1 MISKI
6 IALAIALVLLVSA
19 PVYSAVVTPS
29 TPIEFGAGDGTSA
42 VIADTAD
49 LNTLIASIPDIN
61 AYLGV
66 DKITDVNPD
75 FRTFTMV
82 ESGYGK
88 TTQPTRPYKTVIN
101 ADGEEEYVRVYQ
113 EGVTTMSHTLEIA
126 FGLSGVYYTCVGENT
141 TETLIWELF
150 DNSDSRGS
158 NLYSAEKSTTSYAFE
173 LYYTKNTIL
182 VKYNDFDITNA
193 ECGFENINVYDANGP
208 VIPYTNVVL
217 TEEDDGYEEYKLQ
230 QATVTALSQC
240 FGKWMRV
247 DIPDENAVPEEPNYE
262 ELGQMSEK
270 EQIQYMIDMM
280 VNELVMEYSTTV
292 IQGFTQTHAQNQ
304 QYLAGLGAF
313 MLEGAENF
321 MTLGNRHILKENETA
336 RDAYLAAVIPNNAQ
350 WFKMSEYKSDVY
362 FTTNDKT
369 VDLIQVVNL
378 TGRRDEDT
386 ARELTEATATIE
398 TLTTFKNV
406 GNTVATMKDTEIS
419 TVFDVFKE
427 PFGEMFREMMM
438 EEEAENNG

>member
-6 IALAIALVLLVSA
+6 IALAIALVLMASA
-19 PVYSAVVTPS
+19 PIYSAVVTPS

-49 LNTLIASIPDIN
+49 LSTLIASIPDIN

-66 DKITDVNPD
+66 DSITEVNPD

-88 TTQPTRPYKTVIN
+88 TTIPTTRYVNVVN

-113 EGVTTMSHTLEIA
+113 ENITTMSHTLEIA
-126 FGLSGVYYTCVGENT
+126 FGLNGVYYTCVGENT
-141 TETLIWELF
+141 TETLNWELYDDYS
-150 DNSDSRGS
+150 DNRGS
-158 NLYSAEKSTTSYAFE
+158 NIYSAEKSTTSYAFE

-182 VKYNDFDITNA
+182 VKYNDFDITSA
-193 ECGFENINVYDANGP
+193 ECGFENINVYDGNGP

-230 QATVTALSQC
+230 SATVTALSQC

-262 ELGQMSEK
+262 ELGQMSEE
-270 EQIQYMIDMM
+270 EQMEYM
-280 VNELVMEYSTTV
+280 VNVMVEGLVTEYSTTV

-313 MLEGAENF
+313 MLTGAENF
-321 MTLGNRHILKENETA
+321 MTLGNRHMLKENETA
-336 RDAYLAAVIPNNAQ
+336 RDAYLVAVIPNNARV
-350 WFKMSEYKSDVY
+350 FKINEYNSDVY

-378 TGRRDEDT
+378 TGRRDADT
-386 ARELTEATATIE
+386 NRLLTEATATIE

-406 GNTVATMKDTEIS
+406 GNTVATLKDVEIS
-419 TVFDVFKE
+419 TVFDVFKG
-427 PFGEMFREMMM
+427 PFGEMFREMM